1 MDALKKN
8 VEKCDTFNDCGYNP
22 GKEMSLSKYKYNLEV

>member
-1 MDALKKN
+1 MDALKKD

-22 GKEMSLSKYKYNLEV
+22 GKEMSFLSAKNVGL